1 MTEVHDVRFRS
12 YEPRDALAVKD
23 LNVAAL
29 RSIYPPYRNGPWNG
43 DLDEI
48 ENRYLKGGDFIVG
61 TLDSMV
67 IAMGALR
74 RVSDAVVE
82 IKRVGVAPDYQ
93 GRGIGRALLT
103 AMEARAAELGFNT
116 IVLDT
121 TEAQLVAQHLYRNH
135 GYVESDRK
143 PVVYSPEVT
152 LETIFYTKALVR
164 QAPAEVSRS

>member
-12 YEPRDALAVKD
+12 YEPRDSLAVKD

-29 RSIYPPYRNGPWNG
+29 RSIYPNYRNGPWNS

-48 ENRYLKGGDFIVG
+48 EDRYLNGGDFIVG
-61 TLDSMV
+61 TLDSMI

-74 RVSDAVVE
+74 RVSEAVVE
-82 IKRVGVAPDYQ
+82 IKRVGVDPSYQ
-93 GRGIGRALLT
+93 GRGIGRALLA
-103 AMEARAAELGFNT
+103 AMEARAVELGFNT

-121 TEAQLVAQHLYRNH
+121 TEKQLVAQHLYSNH
-135 GYVESDRK
+135 GYIENDRK

-152 LETIFYTKALVR
+152 LETIFYSKT
-164 QAPAEVSRS
+164 PSP